1 MKVLMVC
8 TGNICRSPMME
19 RVAAALVAREGID
32 ARITSGGTSS
42 EESGNPIDHRA
53 RRVLERAGYDGS
65 HHRAHQVTAGEIA
78 EADLVI
84 AAEEHHRQRL
94 LRLAPQADVRL
105 LSDFD
110 PDLADGTGLPDPWY
124 GPPEDFDETLTA
136 VEAAMP
142 GLLAHLKERTGWEP
156 TVRPS

>member
-1 MKVLMVC
+1 MVC

-19 RVAAALVAREGID
+19 RVAARQAEKAGLNVTF
-32 ARITSGGTSS
+32 TSGGTSS
-42 EESGNPIDHRA
+42 EETGNPIDHRA
-53 RRVLERAGYDGS
+53 RRVLERAGYDAGR
-65 HHRAHQVTAGEIA
+65 HRAHQVTAKEVA

-105 LSDFD
+105 LSAFD
-110 PDLADGTGLPDPWY
+110 PDLPEGTELPDPWY
-124 GPPEDFDETLTA
+124 GPPEEFDETLTV

-142 GLLAHLKERTGWEP
+142 GLIGFLRTRPDTAPP
-156 TVRPS
+156 TFSH

>member
-19 RVAAALVAREGID
+19 RVAAAYAAREGID
-32 ARITSGGTSS
+32 VRVTSGGTSS
-42 EESGNPIDHRA
+42 EESSNPIDHRA
-53 RRVLERAGYDGS
+53 RRVLERAGYDAS
-65 HHRAHQVTAGEIA
+65 HHRAHQVSAREVA
-78 EADLVI
+78 EADFVI
-84 AAEEHHRQRL
+84 AAEDHHRKHL

-110 PDLADGTGLPDPWY
+110 PDLPAGTGLPDPWY
-124 GPPEDFDETLTA
+124 GPPEEFDETLTA

-142 GLLAHLKERTGWEP
+142 GLMTYLKERTSWESVFRP
-156 TVRPS
+156 T

>member
-19 RVAAALVAREGID
+19 RVAAAYAAREGID
-32 ARITSGGTSS
+32 VKITSGGTSS
-42 EESGNPIDHRA
+42 EESSNPIDHRA
-53 RRVLERAGYDGS
+53 RRVLERAGYDAS
-65 HHRAHQVTAGEIA
+65 NHRAHQVSAKEVS

-84 AAEEHHRQRL
+84 AAEDHHRQRL

-105 LSDFD
+105 LSAFD
-110 PDLADGTGLPDPWY
+110 PDLPAGTGLPDPWY
-124 GPPEDFDETLTA
+124 GPPEEFDETLTA

-142 GLLAHLKERTGWEP
+142 GLMAYLKERTSWEP
-156 TVRPS
+156 VVRPG

>member
-19 RVAAALVAREGID
+19 RVAAAHAARESVD
-32 ARITSGGTSS
+32 VRIISGGTSS
-42 EESGNPIDHRA
+42 EETGNPIDHRA
-53 RRVLERAGYDGS
+53 RRVLERAGYDAG
-65 HHRAHQVTAGEIA
+65 HHRAQQVTAREVE

-94 LRLAPQADVRL
+94 LRLAPEADVRL

-124 GPPEDFDETLTA
+124 GPDSDFDETLTA

-142 GLLAHLKERTGWEP
+142 GLLAHLKERTNWAQGVR
-156 TVRPS
+156 TV

>member
-19 RVAAALVAREGID
+19 RVAAAHAAREGID
-32 ARITSGGTSS
+32 AKITSGGTSS

-53 RRVLERAGYDGS
+53 RRVLERSGYDAG
-65 HHRAHQVTAGEIA
+65 HHRAHQVSAKEVG

-84 AAEEHHRQRL
+84 AAEDHHRQRL
-94 LRLAPQADVRL
+94 LRLAPQADVQL
-105 LSDFD
+105 LSAFD

-124 GPPEDFDETLTA
+124 GPPEEFDETLMA

-142 GLLAHLKERTGWEP
+142 GLMAHLKERTSWEP
-156 TVRPS
+156 TFRPS

>member
-19 RVAAALVAREGID
+19 RVAARHVEKAGLQASF
-32 ARITSGGTSS
+32 TSGGTSS
-42 EESGNPIDHRA
+42 EEADNPINHRA
-53 RRVLERAGYDGS
+53 RRVLERAGYDAS
-65 HHRAHQVTAGEIA
+65 HHRAHQVTAREVA

-105 LSDFD
+105 LSAFD
-110 PDLADGTGLPDPWY
+110 PDLAAGTGLPDPWY

-136 VEAAMP
+136 IEAAMP
-142 GLLAHLKERTGWEP
+142 GLVAYLRT
-156 TVRPS
+156 RPEAAAPSFRE